1 MKFARV
7 VAVMLAMVLN
17 VGAVGIRVVI
27 GFGEDVISIDVVVGF
42 LLIFPFHATILSD
55 C

>member
-7 VAVMLAMVLN
+7 VAVLAMVLN
-17 VGAVGIRVVI
+17 VGVVGIRVVI
-27 GFGEDVISIDVVVGF
+27 GFGFGVISIDVVVGF

-55 C
+55 W